1 MLNKFTLPILTVRY
15 FMSVLWIFPNPF
27 LHVNIKSYYFSIQVE
42 KTKKEYFKPE
52 LWKFPLNLLA
62 ERFLNDY
69 GNLLSRAAHTYLK
82 NMCDAKGNLQ
92 KRKISS

>member
-1 MLNKFTLPILTVRY
+1 
-15 FMSVLWIFPNPF
+15 MSVLWIFPNPF
-27 LHVNIKSYYFSIQVE
+27 LQVNIKSDYFSIQVE

-52 LWKFPLNLLA
+52 SWKFPLNLLA

-82 NMCDAKGNLQ
+82 NMCDSKGNLQ
-92 KRKISS
+92 KRTISS